1 MPKKAKTNN
10 KTLAQVKT
18 LAEIKEDLSQCKT
31 RIDPDT
37 VLKEADK
44 ELTDKKAGQ
53 VAITPESN
61 VFKAMTL
68 LEFDN
73 GMLMAIAIPEQ
84 YKTFGIDMMRQL
96 QKEFNC
102 QTVSEKATAE
112 LASVNYI
119 RTLEIQN
126 RINSYLALPT
136 ISDMGVR
143 FLAVMSKE
151 LDRANRQYLAA
162 IQTLRVMKQP
172 PMKLNITTDTAIIG
186 QNQLVQ
192 ANSHE

>member
-1 MPKKAKTNN
+1 MPTKPKINSKAI
-10 KTLAQVKT
+10 AEVKT
-18 LAEIKEDLSQCKT
+18 ADKIKNYLS
-31 RIDPDT
+31 RSRASIDPDV
-37 VLKEADK
+37 VLQEADK
-44 ELTDKKAGQ
+44 ELHSSNKDQ
-53 VAITPESN
+53 LSIQPESN

-68 LEFDN
+68 LEFEN
-73 GMLMAIAIPEQ
+73 GMLMSTVVPEQ

-96 QKEFNC
+96 QKEYNC
-102 QTVSEKATAE
+102 VLTSEKATAE
-112 LASVNYI
+112 LATVNYI

-126 RINSYLALPT
+126 RINRYLDLGT
-136 ISDMGVR
+136 ISDIGVK
-143 FLAVMSKE
+143 FLAIMSKD